1 MGTFTSRQRTFSLPA
16 VGGLASS
23 GADVRLNSRRPLL
36 RRDRPKFTNA
46 QGRSPAAGLPAHAK
60 ALLHARHLPVPI
72 DASQLASHA
81 RLSHRAAQESGRPTP
96 RRTTSTLRAARPRR
110 LSKLRYGV
118 RDRGPSRRYLFLQV
132 LGPDRGAVRQLPGGR
147 RLLQPRTQLAQVVVG
162 RRRQAVDPVHRPTPP
177 LPNRWQG
184 SVACRLGYP
193 PAPGTDY
200 TSLEQGERGAVQ
212 LPLRRRRRR
221 GNIHQHKRR

>member
-96 RRTTSTLRAARPRR
+96 RRTTSTLRAARPPTSVQAALRGPRARTISSISIPPSAGSRSRSSAAATRR
-110 LSKLRYGV
+110 KEAATTANTA
-118 RDRGPSRRYLFLQV
+118 GPSR
-132 LGPDRGAVRQLPGGR
+132 GGAAPTSCR
-147 RLLQPRTQLAQVVVG
+147 PRT
-162 RRRQAVDPVHRPTPP
+162 PT
-177 LPNRWQG
+177 
-184 SVACRLGYP
+184 
-193 PAPGTDY
+193 Y
-200 TSLEQGERGAVQ
+200 TTSSQPMAR
-212 LPLRRRRRR
+212 
-221 GNIHQHKRR
+221 